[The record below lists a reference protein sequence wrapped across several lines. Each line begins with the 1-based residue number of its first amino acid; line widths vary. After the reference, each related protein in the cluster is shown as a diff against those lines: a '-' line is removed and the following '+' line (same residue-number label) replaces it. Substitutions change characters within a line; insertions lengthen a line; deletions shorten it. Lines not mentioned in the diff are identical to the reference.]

1 MASTQH
7 RSEVGKRH
15 GGVSH
20 STLGSDRC
28 NRLLY
33 RGGVDLFWIDALHRP
48 FSLWI
53 CRHEGAN
60 WRHRQLSKWAVDG
73 SDCTQSNG
81 CRGWFLRWKTIFDP
95 RSRSVVHR
103 EFLTTLGTVGIES
116 VKLPPRSPNLNAYAE
131 RFVRTIKESCLE
143 QMIFFGEEGLR
154 NAVREFVTHYH
165 LERNHQGLD
174 NRLIIPTKTTM
185 NATARPHASIF
196 WTIRGAVIRRPPGK
210 EAPKA
215 RLEARGTDAEVNWMV
230 NGRFIGRQDAT
241 QAPDGRVCR
250 SRPV

>member
-1 MASTQH
+1 MGLSADSRCIIESRAHSGPHHNCQHPEAPWHRPSTGAK
-7 RSEVGKRH
+7 SENDME
-15 GGVSH
+15 GVSH

-143 QMIFFGEEGLR
+143 QMIFFGKEGLR

-196 WTIRGAVIRRPPGK
+196 GPYAALSYVVRPAKKHQRHAWKLVGPMQ
-210 EAPKA
+210 
-215 RLEARGTDAEVNWMV
+215 R
-230 NGRFIGRQDAT
+230 
-241 QAPDGRVCR
+241 
-250 SRPV
+250 